1 MSVAIVK
8 GQKTDITKTTPG
20 LQQLIIS
27 LGWEAPASLELDT
40 SAFLLQQNGK
50 VKSDNDL
57 IFYGNPGNSFITYVE
72 NATGSDARQ
81 FKVNVGAI
89 PQDIQKIAVTLT
101 IYNSDKPT
109 ENFSQVNR
117 TYLRCTHEATGAE
130 IFRYDIDS
138 QFSSE
143 TAIVVGE
150 LYRYQTEWKFA
161 AVGAGYFGGLK
172 ELCGSY
178 GVEVEDTPA
187 PTPPP
192 TPPVSPKPVSPPPP
206 PPAPAPIPAKPM
218 NLNRPSTPPPA
229 PPAPTPSPTPSVNLN
244 LSKIELKKKGDV
256 INLQK
261 KSGGTLGEL
270 LINLNWNRQE
280 KKGLFKR
287 SSGVDLDLG
296 CLYELQ
302 DGDKGVVQALGN
314 SFGSLTNWP
323 FVALDGDD
331 RTGAIAGGE
340 NMRINGN
347 KISEIKRIL
356 VFSFIYEGITRWT
369 DADGVVTISQQNGPD
384 IIVRLDEADN
394 RSPMCAIAMIQNVG
408 NETFS
413 IEKLVQYFK
422 GHSDMDRAFNWGM
435 RWKAGSKD

>member
-1 MSVAIVK
+1 M
-8 GQKTDITKTTPG
+8 
-20 LQQLIIS
+20 
-27 LGWEAPASLELDT
+27 
-40 SAFLLQQNGK
+40 
-50 VKSDNDL
+50 
-57 IFYGNPGNSFITYVE
+57 
-72 NATGSDARQ
+72 
-81 FKVNVGAI
+81 
-89 PQDIQKIAVTLT
+89 
-101 IYNSDKPT
+101 
-109 ENFSQVNR
+109 
-117 TYLRCTHEATGAE
+117 
-130 IFRYDIDS
+130 
-138 QFSSE
+138 
-143 TAIVVGE
+143 
-150 LYRYQTEWKFA
+150 
-161 AVGAGYFGGLK
+161 
-172 ELCGSY
+172 
-178 GVEVEDTPA
+178 
-187 PTPPP
+187 
-192 TPPVSPKPVSPPPP
+192 
-206 PPAPAPIPAKPM
+206 
-218 NLNRPSTPPPA
+218 
-229 PPAPTPSPTPSVNLN
+229 
-244 LSKIELKKKGDV
+244 
-256 INLQK
+256 
-261 KSGGTLGEL
+261 
-270 LINLNWNRQE
+270 
-280 KKGLFKR
+280 
-287 SSGVDLDLG
+287 
-296 CLYELQ
+296 YELQ